1 MSNNEKVIAKIKK
14 LFALASN
21 NPSEEEAKLASL
33 KAQELL
39 AQYHIEYAD
48 VECIDLDE
56 VEEIDEVSVELPP
69 KKWKYQLAG
78 IVAENFRC
86 RHFYCGK
93 YRLIFYGHTTDA
105 TIAAETYKYLFD
117 IGNRLGNK
125 LAREARIK
133 HGFADNVYNS
143 CVVGFCAGIRDALA
157 EQSKALMVI
166 VPEDVNTNYKTRIG
180 NARTMRLSPV
190 RAYNGEAYE
199 TGRKLGYNA
208 MKRNTLCG

>member
-1 MSNNEKVIAKIKK
+1 MENEKIIAKIKK

-78 IVAENFRC
+78 IVAKNFRC

-93 YRLIFYGHTTDA
+93 YRLIFYGHKTDA

-125 LAREARIK
+125 LAREARRTR
-133 HGFADNVYNS
+133 GYADNVYNS

-166 VPEDVNTNYKTRIG
+166 VPEDVNTNYETRISG
-180 NARTMRLSPV
+180 ARTMHLSSV